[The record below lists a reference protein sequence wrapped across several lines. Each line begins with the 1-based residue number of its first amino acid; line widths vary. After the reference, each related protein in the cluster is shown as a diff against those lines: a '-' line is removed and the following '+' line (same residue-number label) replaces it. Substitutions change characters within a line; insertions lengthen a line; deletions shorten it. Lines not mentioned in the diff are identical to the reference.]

1 MRQKQTN
8 KIFDLKKAL
17 RLISK
22 RKNILVEKQAR
33 NINLRFTKEIQMV
46 EDVTLKMSQPYFKSE
61 QCKN

>member
-8 KIFDLKKAL
+8 KIFDLKKPL

-33 NINLRFTKEIQMV
+33 NINLRFTKEEIQMV
-46 EDVTLKMSQPYFKSE
+46 EDVTY
-61 QCKN
+61 